1 MAASVSP
8 TNSNCPKWRAVAGS
22 YVTSSPDMD
31 SPTRSTSGSTAVW
44 GSGDRAFHGR
54 QVRMRLIATT
64 GLRLGVVLLAYRP
77 IPNAKASATT

>member
-1 MAASVSP
+1 MAGGRRVVRNELARHGLADEIHFWV
-8 TNSNCPKWRAVAGS
+8 NRGL
-22 YVTSSPDMD
+22 
-31 SPTRSTSGSTAVW
+31 

-64 GLRLGVVLLAYRP
+64 GLRLGVVPLAYRP